1 MLCYNNI
8 VLISYLFF
16 DKMYIQNLK

>member
-8 VLISYLFF
+8 RVDISLVN
-16 DKMYIQNLK
+16 D